1 MGQVAAHAGCRHR
14 TSGRLMPVVFPP
26 ARWSHAGRS
35 GDYGRSPIVTIATT
49 HVGSL
54 PRGNALSALLIARDK
69 HQDYDAA
76 VFEATVEAA
85 IAEALRQQREAGV
98 TIVSD
103 GELGKVGYSTYMQE
117 RLSGFGGHT
126 DRKPAKDLAA
136 HPDLA
141 KKLSA
146 IMGTQEFT
154 RASCIGEVK
163 LVNLQPA
170 LDDIR
175 RFRNALEARGDTGRA
190 FMNAA
195 SPGLIT
201 AFQVNRYYPSHEAYL
216 AALVTAMRPEYEA
229 ILDAGFDIQ
238 FDCPDLAMSAHTGY
252 QDLSQDEFV
261 KVAAANVEAL
271 NAATEG
277 LPKDRMRMH
286 LCWGNY
292 EGPHDCDIPLE
303 KVIDVVLR
311 ANPSTILFENANPC
325 HEHEWTVWR
334 DADIPDDKVLAPGV
348 IDTCSNYVEHPV
360 LIAQRLQ
367 RFIDIVGADRVI
379 ASTDCGFGTFAGYG
393 KIDPGVTWK
402 KLRNLRI
409 GADMA
414 G

>member
-1 MGQVAAHAGCRHR
+1 M
-14 TSGRLMPVVFPP
+14 
-26 ARWSHAGRS
+26 
-35 GDYGRSPIVTIATT
+35 TIETT

-54 PRGNALSALLIARDK
+54 PRGDALSALLIAKDK
-69 HQDYDAA
+69 GEAYDAEA
-76 VFEATVEAA
+76 FEATVEEA
-85 IAEALRQQREAGV
+85 IRDAIRHQREAGV
-98 TIVSD
+98 SIVSD

-117 RLSGFGGHT
+117 RLSGFGGHI

-136 HPDLA
+136 HPNLA

-146 IMGTQEFT
+146 IMGSQEFT

-175 RFRNALEARGDTGRA
+175 RFKEALGAEADTGRA

-201 AFQVNRYYPSHEAYL
+201 AFQVNKYYPSHEAYL
-216 AALVTAMRPEYEA
+216 ADLAAAMRPEYEA

-252 QDLSQDEFV
+252 QDMSQDEFV

-292 EGPHDCDIPLE
+292 EGPHDHDIPLE
-303 KVIDVVLR
+303 KVIDVVLS
-311 ANPSTILFENANPC
+311 ANPSTILFESANPC

-348 IDTCSNYVEHPV
+348 IDTCSNYVEHPELV
-360 LIAQRLQ
+360 AQRLG
-367 RFIDIVGADRVI
+367 RFIDIVGEDRVI

-393 KIDPGVTWK
+393 KIDPEVTWK
-402 KLRNLRI
+402 KLRNLRA
-409 GADMA
+409 GADIA
-414 G
+414 SAR